1 MKQQEEVRKSKGQKY
16 YKKNFIVI
24 QYFAFFSTSSFISNF
39 LQRLIILA
47 DTLSDNDQALW
58 VSI

>member
-16 YKKNFIVI
+16 YKNFIVI